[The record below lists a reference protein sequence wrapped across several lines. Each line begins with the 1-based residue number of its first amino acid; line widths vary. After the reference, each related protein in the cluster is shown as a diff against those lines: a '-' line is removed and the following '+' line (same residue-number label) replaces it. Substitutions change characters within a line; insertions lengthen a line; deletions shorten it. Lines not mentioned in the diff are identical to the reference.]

1 CRATFGAYK
10 LESLAQIKEL
20 SMMQALKM
28 LKDEMGHKDLE
39 TTMLYLMDYEGN
51 PEKNQIPEIT
61 MNLLED
67 ETLS

>member
-1 CRATFGAYK
+1 
-10 LESLAQIKEL
+10 
-20 SMMQALKM
+20 MQALKM

-39 TTMLYLMDYEGN
+39 TTMLYLKHYEGN

-67 ETLS
+67 ETLSWLM